1 MTATRKYTEG
11 KTTMKK
17 FHAKIGRKVTYN
29 SYPQKKFVI
38 EKINPDGTLDLEQGG
53 WKILNVSI
61 DRVCR

>member
-1 MTATRKYTEG
+1 
-11 KTTMKK
+11 MKK